1 MLVAGLLILL
11 WFTGA
16 SYRAESGA
24 GINMS
29 PKWERQTTVRQS
41 ARADE
46 THHSVDRQ
54 LFFFPDRS
62 DSFPFGERSV
72 NESPRTDVH
81 VVGMLGFMSL
91 THINRACPLLV
102 FFLNSVLVSI
112 SVFMALS
119 TVFHSINSPN
129 NSPFSHS
136 VLSLLFLPYW
146 YF

>member
-1 MLVAGLLILL
+1 MTGPAIWPVREYIMLVAGLLILL

-54 LFFFPDRS
+54 FFFFPDRS

-91 THINRACPLLV
+91 THTNRACPLLV
-102 FFLNSVLVSI
+102 FFKILFLCL
-112 SVFMALS
+112 F
-119 TVFHSINSPN
+119 
-129 NSPFSHS
+129 
-136 VLSLLFLPYW
+136 LSLWPFQL
-146 YF
+146 YFIP